1 MTLSILLQYFAD
13 RDMFCAGR
21 VPDEDLQRTMK
32 ACGGAIQSTVHDLN
46 DETLGTCETFEEKQ
60 VGQCCGVMT
69 FWCGSV
75 RIRIRGSMPLTNGSG
90 SCCFLTSRR

>member
-1 MTLSILLQYFAD
+1 MTFSLFLQYFAD

-60 VGQCCGVMT
+60 VG
-69 FWCGSV
+69 
-75 RIRIRGSMPLTNGSG
+75 
-90 SCCFLTSRR
+90 